1 MVVLETEKFLIEK
14 KLKRFLALKVVDDM
28 GSFFMLI
35 REVMEYI
42 DRFKGLDGQE
52 KKLMVKENV
61 ILLFRRQSIFESINT
76 YISLLEPYIENLITI
91 SKSKLLLNIVETG
104 CLKGCFN

>member
-14 KLKRFLALKVVDDM
+14 KLKRFLALKVINDLP
-28 GSFFMLI
+28 SFFLLT

-42 DRFKGLDGQE
+42 DKFTGLDGQE

-61 ILLFRRQSIFESINT
+61 ILLLRKQSIFESINM

>member
-1 MVVLETEKFLIEK
+1 MVVIETQKFLIEK

-28 GSFFMLI
+28 GSFFILT
-35 REVMEYI
+35 RDVMEYI

-61 ILLFRRQSIFESINT
+61 ILLLRRQSNFESINL
-76 YISLLEPYIENLITI
+76 YIPLLEPYIEVLITI
-91 SKSKLLLNIVETG
+91 SKTKLLLNLKKG
-104 CLKGCFN
+104 YFKGCF

>member
-28 GSFFMLI
+28 GSFFILI

-42 DRFKGLDGQE
+42 DKFKELTGQE

-61 ILLFRRQSIFESINT
+61 ILLLRRQSIFESINM

>member
-28 GSFFMLI
+28 GSFFILI

-61 ILLFRRQSIFESINT
+61 ILLLRRQSIFESINM

>member
-42 DRFKGLDGQE
+42 ERFAELSGLE
-52 KKLMVKENV
+52 KKVMIKENL
-61 ILLFRRQSIFESINT
+61 INLLKRQSNFESINL
-76 YISLLEPYIENLITI
+76 YIPLLEPYIEVLITI
-91 SKSKLLLNIVETG
+91 SKTKLLLNLKKG
-104 CLKGCFN
+104 YLKGCF

>member
-1 MVVLETEKFLIEK
+1 MVVVETEKFLIEK

-28 GSFFMLI
+28 GSFFILT
-35 REVMEYI
+35 RDVMEYI

-61 ILLFRRQSIFESINT
+61 IILLRRQSNFESINL
-76 YISLLEPYIENLITI
+76 YIPLLEPYIEVLITI
-91 SKSKLLLNIVETG
+91 SKTKLLLNLKKG
-104 CLKGCFN
+104 YFKGCF

>member
-28 GSFFMLI
+28 GSFFILI

-61 ILLFRRQSIFESINT
+61 ILLLRRQSIFESINT

-91 SKSKLLLNIVETG
+91 SKSKLLLNIVDAG
-104 CLKGCFN
+104 CFKGCF

>member
-52 KKLMVKENV
+52 KKLMVKENLI
-61 ILLFRRQSIFESINT
+61 ILLRRQSIFESINM
-76 YISLLEPYIENLITI
+76 YIGLLEPYIENLITI
-91 SKSKLLLNIVETG
+91 SKSKLLLNIVDAG